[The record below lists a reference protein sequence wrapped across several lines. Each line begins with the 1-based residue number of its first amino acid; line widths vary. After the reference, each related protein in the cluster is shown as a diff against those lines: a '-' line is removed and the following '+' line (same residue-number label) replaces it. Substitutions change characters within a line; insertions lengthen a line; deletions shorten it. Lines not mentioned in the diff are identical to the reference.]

1 MTNKANLPA
10 MAIIGASFSQLP
22 NIFKGVFLYFWPF
35 LLMFFLKD
43 YYLISS
49 IKNGLGQVGLIVTLL
64 TIIITLCIAAL
75 QVCWYQKVITKEEF
89 KYSFDKRIFVTL
101 GYSFLYILFIGLS
114 ITGLT
119 ILLGSMSKSGN
130 LSSDF
135 AITLTIL
142 GYLLCFSLAFR
153 FILIFPA
160 IAVNNP
166 NTRIKRS
173 WELTSGYH
181 IKLFF
186 MIIGFVILISIPG
199 GIANFVMQ
207 KIGINSTFNFLVIMF
222 FLNTLSLASILMI
235 TEMVSRL
242 FVFFHV
248 PDKINDYL

>member
-1 MTNKANLPA
+1 MTNKPNLPA

-35 LLMFFLKD
+35 LLIYFLKD

-49 IKNGLGQVGLIVTLL
+49 IKNGLGQVGPIISLL
-64 TIIITLCIAAL
+64 TIVIILCVSAL
-75 QVCWYQKVITKEEF
+75 QVCWYEKVITKQEF

-101 GYSFLYILFIGLS
+101 GYSLLYFLVLALA

-119 ILLGSMSKSGN
+119 LLFGAMSKSGN

-142 GYLLCFSLAFR
+142 GFIICFSLAFR

-160 IAVNNP
+160 IAVKNP
-166 NTRIKRS
+166 NTRLKRS

-186 MIIGFVILISIPG
+186 MIIGFVFLVSIPG
-199 GIANFVMQ
+199 GIASFVMQ
-207 KIGINSTFNFLVIMF
+207 KIGISSTSGFLIIMF
-222 FLNTLSLASILMI
+222 FLNTLSLISILMI

-248 PDKINDYL
+248 PEKLNDYL

>member
-1 MTNKANLPA
+1 
-10 MAIIGASFSQLP
+10 
-22 NIFKGVFLYFWPF
+22 
-35 LLMFFLKD
+35 
-43 YYLISS
+43 
-49 IKNGLGQVGLIVTLL
+49 
-64 TIIITLCIAAL
+64 
-75 QVCWYQKVITKEEF
+75 
-89 KYSFDKRIFVTL
+89 
-101 GYSFLYILFIGLS
+101 
-114 ITGLT
+114 
-119 ILLGSMSKSGN
+119 MSKSGN

-186 MIIGFVILISIPG
+186 FLIGFVILISIPG

>member
-101 GYSFLYILFIGLS
+101 G
-114 ITGLT
+114 
-119 ILLGSMSKSGN
+119 
-130 LSSDF
+130 
-135 AITLTIL
+135 
-142 GYLLCFSLAFR
+142 
-153 FILIFPA
+153 
-160 IAVNNP
+160 
-166 NTRIKRS
+166 
-173 WELTSGYH
+173 
-181 IKLFF
+181 
-186 MIIGFVILISIPG
+186 
-199 GIANFVMQ
+199 
-207 KIGINSTFNFLVIMF
+207 
-222 FLNTLSLASILMI
+222 
-235 TEMVSRL
+235 
-242 FVFFHV
+242 
-248 PDKINDYL
+248 

>member
-89 KYSFDKRIFVTL
+89 KYSFDKRIFITL
-101 GYSFLYILFIGLS
+101 GYSFLYLLFIGLS

-135 AITLTIL
+135 AITLTII

>member
-64 TIIITLCIAAL
+64 TIVITLCIAAL

-89 KYSFDKRIFVTL
+89 KYSFDKRIFITL
-101 GYSFLYILFIGLS
+101 GYSFLYLLFIGLS

-135 AITLTIL
+135 AITLTII

-186 MIIGFVILISIPG
+186 MIIGFVILVSIPG

-207 KIGINSTFNFLVIMF
+207 KIGIGSTFNFLVIMF